1 MFCVDDLSSCQES
14 SCRARGVFS
23 AKSYKNA
30 GSLITN
36 DYNIGEWLSNAWS
49 NHDDDVGCQWELPIS
64 TSFLNCS
71 CQPEQREPDSTVFL
85 NVGGKRFE
93 VLWHT
98 LGQFP
103 QSRLGRLHDC
113 PRFQKVSANLTIF
126 KFKLSTQ
133 FLVVAGPLPCWR
145 SVIDTF
151 LPTQSSSLI
160 GQSLMLQPILNKFIH
175 QNNDHQVPL

>member
-30 GSLITN
+30 GSLLTN
-36 DYNIGEWLSNAWS
+36 DYYIGEWLSNAWS

-160 GQSLMLQPILNKFIH
+160 GEFSLFFLVVIGQSVVN
-175 QNNDHQVPL
+175 

>member
-1 MFCVDDLSSCQES
+1 MAIIKIIFRSC
-14 SCRARGVFS
+14 GN
-23 AKSYKNA
+23 YKNR
-30 GSLITN
+30 N
-36 DYNIGEWLSNAWS
+36 
-49 NHDDDVGCQWELPIS
+49 Q
-64 TSFLNCS
+64 
-71 CQPEQREPDSTVFL
+71 
-85 NVGGKRFE
+85 

-126 KFKLSTQ
+126 ELKFSTQ

-160 GQSLMLQPILNKFIH
+160 GQSLMLRPIPNKFIYH
-175 QNNDHQVPL
+175 DNDHQVPQMIIIMITTHGRCRSSQALHNNHYYALCSHTAGPPANLSPFWTCTALGSCTWWKASVSRWCR